1 MTSIVTDFRSI
12 NRKLHRQEQ
21 KAEFDA
27 KNPPP
32 AKVVWT
38 PEWGY
43 GAPVTPFDW
52 SAALDAWKV
61 KI

>member
-12 NRKLHRQEQ
+12 NRKLNRQEQ

-38 PEWGY
+38 PEHGY
-43 GAPVTPFDW
+43 AVPLTDPVW
-52 SAALDAWKV
+52 SA